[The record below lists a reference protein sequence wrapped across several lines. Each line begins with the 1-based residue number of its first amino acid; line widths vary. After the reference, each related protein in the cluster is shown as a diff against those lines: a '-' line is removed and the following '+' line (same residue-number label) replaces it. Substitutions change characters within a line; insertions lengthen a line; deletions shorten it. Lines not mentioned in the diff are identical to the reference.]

1 MERKIYDICIIGG
14 GAAGLAC
21 AAELARIRPGSS
33 IFIVEKNDVLGR
45 KILSTGNGR
54 CNLSNIKC
62 PGHED
67 VLRFFSGIGV
77 ITRTD
82 EEGRIYPY
90 SEDAKDVADALTD
103 AVIQGGAETVTGAV
117 CTGCSFDED
126 EQIYETSV
134 SVRPS
139 GSAKKSKNEGADGGR
154 GEKTFEILSKR
165 VLLACGGKAAPKLGT
180 TGDGYR
186 IARGFYHTVT
196 RLAPALTAV
205 ETKEDLSSLSGVR
218 AKVRITLIS
227 HGGSLFE
234 EDGEIQF
241 TDYGI
246 SGICVFNMSRF
257 LEIPEG
263 RTLINGFDDYAVE
276 IDFLPEARD
285 AGMLVRS
292 RMKSSGGRT
301 GTDVPDHEDRGSVA
315 HVSGYAESD
324 VPDDVPERE
333 ERGGDGHEVDP
344 AVLRS
349 IVKRPVA
356 EMIMEKTGGDPEM
369 TAWLLKH
376 FMVHP
381 KGLKGWDH
389 AEITRG
395 GVPLTEIRM
404 DRMESKY
411 FPGLFFAGEII
422 DFDGPCGGF
431 NLENAWETGLRAAR
445 AIAADICGQ

>member
-21 AAELARIRPGSS
+21 AAEVAKLVPGIS

-54 CNLSNIKC
+54 CNLSNVAC
-62 PGHED
+62 PGHEK
-67 VLRFFSGIGV
+67 VLRFFDSIGV

-82 EEGRIYPY
+82 GEGRIYPY

-103 AVIQGGAETVTGAV
+103 AVIKSGADVMTGAI
-117 CTGCSFDED
+117 CTSCSYDED
-126 EQIYETSV
+126 EHLYETQISV
-134 SVRPS
+134 K
-139 GSAKKSKNEGADGGR
+139 GDDGKQQK
-154 GEKTFEILSKR
+154 EFSIISKR
-165 VLLACGGKAAPKLGT
+165 VLLSAGGKAAPKLGT

-186 IARGFYHTVT
+186 IARKFYHTVT
-196 RLAPALTAV
+196 KLAPALTAV
-205 ETKEDLSSLSGVR
+205 ETHEDLSSLAGVR

-234 EDGEIQF
+234 VDGEIQF

-257 LEIPEG
+257 MEIPEG

-276 IDFLPEARD
+276 IDFLPETRD
-285 AGMLVRS
+285 AAALVKERI
-292 RMKSSGGRT
+292 KNGA
-301 GTDVPDHEDRGSVA
+301 GTDD
-315 HVSGYAESD
+315 
-324 VPDDVPERE
+324 
-333 ERGGDGHEVDP
+333 
-344 AVLRS
+344 VLRS
-349 IVKRPVA
+349 VVKQPVA
-356 EMIMEKTGGDPEM
+356 EMILEKTGGEPEM
-369 TAWLLKH
+369 TGWLLKH

-381 KGLKGWDH
+381 SGVKGWDH

-395 GVPLTEIRM
+395 GIPLQEIKM

-411 FPGLFFAGEII
+411 YPGLFFAGEII

-431 NLENAWETGLRAAR
+431 NLENAWETGLRAAA
-445 AIAADICGQ
+445 AIADDIEAETTDQEGKK

>member
-21 AAELARIRPGSS
+21 AAEAAKLVPGIS

-54 CNLSNIKC
+54 CNLSNVAC
-62 PGHED
+62 PGHEK
-67 VLRFFSGIGV
+67 VLRFFDSIGV

-82 EEGRIYPY
+82 GEGRIYPY

-103 AVIQGGAETVTGAV
+103 AVIKSGADVMTGAV
-117 CTGCSFDED
+117 CTSCSYDED
-126 EQIYETSV
+126 EHLYETQISV
-134 SVRPS
+134 K
-139 GSAKKSKNEGADGGR
+139 GDDGKQQK
-154 GEKTFEILSKR
+154 EFSIISKR
-165 VLLACGGKAAPKLGT
+165 VLLSAGGKAAPKLGT

-186 IARGFYHTVT
+186 IARKFYHTVT
-196 RLAPALTAV
+196 KLAPALTAV
-205 ETKEDLSSLSGVR
+205 ETHEDLSSLAGVR

-234 EDGEIQF
+234 EDGEVQF

-257 LEIPEG
+257 MEIPEG

-276 IDFLPEARD
+276 IDFLPETRD
-285 AGMLVRS
+285 AAALVKERI
-292 RMKSSGGRT
+292 KNGA
-301 GTDVPDHEDRGSVA
+301 GTDD
-315 HVSGYAESD
+315 
-324 VPDDVPERE
+324 
-333 ERGGDGHEVDP
+333 
-344 AVLRS
+344 VLRS
-349 IVKRPVA
+349 VVKQPVA
-356 EMIMEKTGGDPEM
+356 EMILEKTGGEPEM
-369 TAWLLKH
+369 TGWLLKH

-381 KGLKGWDH
+381 SGVKGWDH

-395 GVPLTEIRM
+395 GIPLQEIKM

-411 FPGLFFAGEII
+411 YPGLFFAGEII

-431 NLENAWETGLRAAR
+431 NLENAWETGLRAAA
-445 AIAADICGQ
+445 AIADDIEAETTDQEGKR

>member
-1 MERKIYDICIIGG
+1 MDRKIYDICIIGG

-21 AAELARIRPGSS
+21 AASLAKLAPGASV
-33 IFIVEKNDVLGR
+33 FIVEKNDVLGR

-62 PGHED
+62 PGHEE
-67 VLRFFSGIGV
+67 VLRFFDSIGV

-90 SEDAKDVADALTD
+90 SEDARDVAEALTD
-103 AVIQGGAETVTGAV
+103 AVIKSGAEVVTGAV
-117 CTGCSFDED
+117 CSACSFDED
-126 EQIYETSV
+126 EQLYETQVEVNDRSFSV
-134 SVRPS
+134 
-139 GSAKKSKNEGADGGR
+139 
-154 GEKTFEILSKR
+154 LSKR
-165 VLLACGGKAAPKLGT
+165 VLLAAGGKAAPKLGT

-186 IARGFYHTVT
+186 IARKFYHTVT
-196 RLAPALTAV
+196 KLAPALTAV
-205 ETKEDLSSLSGVR
+205 ETHEDLSSLSGVR
-218 AKVRITLIS
+218 AKVRISLIS

-234 EDGEIQF
+234 ENGEIQF
-241 TDYGI
+241 TNYGI

-257 LEIPEG
+257 MEIPEG

-276 IDFLPEARD
+276 IDFLPDTKD
-285 AGMLVRS
+285 AGQLV
-292 RMKSSGGRT
+292 KT
-301 GTDVPDHEDRGSVA
+301 HPT
-315 HVSGYAESD
+315 
-324 VPDDVPERE
+324 
-333 ERGGDGHEVDP
+333 
-344 AVLRS
+344 LRS
-349 IVKRPVA
+349 VVKQPVA
-356 EMIMEKTGGDPEM
+356 EMILDKSDGDTEM

-381 KGLKGWDH
+381 SGLKGWDH

-395 GVPLTEIRM
+395 GIPLQEIKM

-411 FPGLFFAGEII
+411 YPGLFFAGEII

-445 AIAADICGQ
+445 AAAEDIGR

>member
-21 AAELARIRPGSS
+21 AAEAAKLVPGIS

-54 CNLSNIKC
+54 CNLSNVAC
-62 PGHED
+62 PGHEK
-67 VLRFFSGIGV
+67 VLRFFDSIGV

-82 EEGRIYPY
+82 GEGRIYPY

-103 AVIQGGAETVTGAV
+103 AVIKSGADIMTGAV
-117 CTGCSFDED
+117 CTSCSYDE
-126 EQIYETSV
+126 EEHLYETQISV
-134 SVRPS
+134 K
-139 GSAKKSKNEGADGGR
+139 GDDGKQQK
-154 GEKTFEILSKR
+154 EFSIISKR
-165 VLLACGGKAAPKLGT
+165 VLLSAGGKAAPKLGT

-186 IARGFYHTVT
+186 IARKFYHTVT
-196 RLAPALTAV
+196 KLAPALTAV
-205 ETKEDLSSLSGVR
+205 ETHEDLSSLAGVR

-234 EDGEIQF
+234 EDGEVQF

-257 LEIPEG
+257 MEIPEG

-276 IDFLPEARD
+276 IDFLPETRD
-285 AGMLVRS
+285 AAALVKERI
-292 RMKSSGGRT
+292 KNGA
-301 GTDVPDHEDRGSVA
+301 GTDD
-315 HVSGYAESD
+315 
-324 VPDDVPERE
+324 
-333 ERGGDGHEVDP
+333 
-344 AVLRS
+344 VLRS
-349 IVKRPVA
+349 VVKQPVA
-356 EMIMEKTGGDPEM
+356 EMILEKTGGEPEM
-369 TAWLLKH
+369 TGWLLKH

-381 KGLKGWDH
+381 SGVKGWDH

-395 GVPLTEIRM
+395 GIPLQEIKM

-411 FPGLFFAGEII
+411 YPGLFFAGEII

-431 NLENAWETGLRAAR
+431 NLENAWETGLRAAA
-445 AIAADICGQ
+445 AIAGDIEAETTDQEGKR

>member
-21 AAELARIRPGSS
+21 AAEAAKLVPGISV
-33 IFIVEKNDVLGR
+33 FIVEKNDVLGR

-54 CNLSNIKC
+54 CNLSNITC
-62 PGHED
+62 PGHET
-67 VLRFFSGIGV
+67 VLRFFDSIGV

-82 EEGRIYPY
+82 GEGRIYPY

-103 AVIQGGAETVTGAV
+103 AVIKSGADIMTGAV
-117 CTGCSFDED
+117 CTSCSYDED
-126 EQIYETSV
+126 EHLYETQISV
-134 SVRPS
+134 K
-139 GSAKKSKNEGADGGR
+139 GDDGKQQK
-154 GEKTFEILSKR
+154 EFSIISKR
-165 VLLACGGKAAPKLGT
+165 VLLSAGGKAAPKLGT

-186 IARGFYHTVT
+186 IARKFYHTIT
-196 RLAPALTAV
+196 KLAPALTAV
-205 ETKEDLSSLSGVR
+205 ETHEDLSSLAGVR

-234 EDGEIQF
+234 EDGEVQF

-257 LEIPEG
+257 MEIPEG

-276 IDFLPEARD
+276 IDFLPETRD
-285 AGMLVRS
+285 AAALVKERI
-292 RMKSSGGRT
+292 KNGA
-301 GTDVPDHEDRGSVA
+301 GTDD
-315 HVSGYAESD
+315 
-324 VPDDVPERE
+324 
-333 ERGGDGHEVDP
+333 
-344 AVLRS
+344 VLRS
-349 IVKRPVA
+349 VVKQPVA
-356 EMIMEKTGGDPEM
+356 EMILEKTGGEPEM
-369 TAWLLKH
+369 TGWLLKH

-381 KGLKGWDH
+381 SGVKGWDH

-395 GVPLTEIRM
+395 GIPLQEIKM

-411 FPGLFFAGEII
+411 YPGLFFAGEII

-431 NLENAWETGLRAAR
+431 NLENAWETGLRAAT
-445 AIAADICGQ
+445 AAAEDIKAETTDQEEKR

>member
-21 AAELARIRPGSS
+21 AAEVAKLVPGIS

-54 CNLSNIKC
+54 CNLSNVAC
-62 PGHED
+62 PGHEK
-67 VLRFFSGIGV
+67 VLRFFDSIGV

-82 EEGRIYPY
+82 GEGRIYPY

-103 AVIQGGAETVTGAV
+103 AVIKSGADVMTGAI
-117 CTGCSFDED
+117 CTSCSYDED
-126 EQIYETSV
+126 EHLYETQISV
-134 SVRPS
+134 K
-139 GSAKKSKNEGADGGR
+139 GDDGKQQK
-154 GEKTFEILSKR
+154 EFSIISKR
-165 VLLACGGKAAPKLGT
+165 VLLSAGGKAAPKLGT

-186 IARGFYHTVT
+186 IARKFYHTVT
-196 RLAPALTAV
+196 KLAPALTAV
-205 ETKEDLSSLSGVR
+205 ETHEDLSSLAGVR

-257 LEIPEG
+257 MEIPEG

-276 IDFLPEARD
+276 IDFLPETRD
-285 AGMLVRS
+285 AAALVKERI
-292 RMKSSGGRT
+292 KNGA
-301 GTDVPDHEDRGSVA
+301 GTDD
-315 HVSGYAESD
+315 
-324 VPDDVPERE
+324 
-333 ERGGDGHEVDP
+333 
-344 AVLRS
+344 VLRS
-349 IVKRPVA
+349 VVKQPVA
-356 EMIMEKTGGDPEM
+356 EMILEKTGGEPEM
-369 TAWLLKH
+369 TGWLLKH

-381 KGLKGWDH
+381 SGVKGWDH

-395 GVPLTEIRM
+395 GIPLQEIKM

-411 FPGLFFAGEII
+411 YPGLFFAGEII

-431 NLENAWETGLRAAR
+431 NLENAWETGLRAAA
-445 AIAADICGQ
+445 AIADDIEAETTDQEGKK

>member
-1 MERKIYDICIIGG
+1 MDRKIYDICIIGG

-21 AAELARIRPGSS
+21 AAGLAKLAPGASV
-33 IFIVEKNDVLGR
+33 FIVEKNDVLGR

-62 PGHED
+62 PGHEE
-67 VLRFFSGIGV
+67 VLRFFDSIGV

-90 SEDAKDVADALTD
+90 SEDARDVAEALTD
-103 AVIQGGAETVTGAV
+103 AVIKSGAEVVTGAV
-117 CTGCSFDED
+117 CSACSFDED
-126 EQIYETSV
+126 EQLYETQVEVNDRSFSV
-134 SVRPS
+134 
-139 GSAKKSKNEGADGGR
+139 
-154 GEKTFEILSKR
+154 LSKR
-165 VLLACGGKAAPKLGT
+165 VLLAAGGKAAPKLGT

-186 IARGFYHTVT
+186 IARKFYHTVT
-196 RLAPALTAV
+196 KLAPALTAV
-205 ETKEDLSSLSGVR
+205 ETHEDLSSLSGVR
-218 AKVRITLIS
+218 AKVRISLIS

-234 EDGEIQF
+234 ENGEIQF
-241 TDYGI
+241 TNYGI

-257 LEIPEG
+257 MEIPEG

-276 IDFLPEARD
+276 IDFLPDTKD
-285 AGMLVRS
+285 AGQLV
-292 RMKSSGGRT
+292 KT
-301 GTDVPDHEDRGSVA
+301 HPT
-315 HVSGYAESD
+315 
-324 VPDDVPERE
+324 
-333 ERGGDGHEVDP
+333 
-344 AVLRS
+344 LRS
-349 IVKRPVA
+349 VVKQPVA
-356 EMIMEKTGGDPEM
+356 EMILDKSDGDTEM

-381 KGLKGWDH
+381 SGLKGWDH

-395 GVPLTEIRM
+395 GIPLQEIKM

-411 FPGLFFAGEII
+411 YPGLFFAGEII

-445 AIAADICGQ
+445 AAAEDIGR

>member
-1 MERKIYDICIIGG
+1 MDRKVYDICIIGG

-21 AAELARIRPGSS
+21 AAEAEKLVPGISV
-33 IFIVEKNDVLGR
+33 FIVEKNDILGR

-54 CNLSNIKC
+54 CNLSNKAC
-62 PGHED
+62 PGYEG
-67 VLRFFSGIGV
+67 VLRFFDSIGV

-82 EEGRIYPY
+82 EAGRIYPY
-90 SEDAKDVADALTD
+90 SEDARDVVDALTD
-103 AVIQGGAETVTGAV
+103 AVVSGGADILTGAV
-117 CTGCSFDED
+117 CTACSFDES
-126 EQIYETSV
+126 EQLYETQITEEHD
-134 SVRPS
+134 
-139 GSAKKSKNEGADGGR
+139 GSEKKIS
-154 GEKTFEILSKR
+154 ILSKR
-165 VLLACGGKAAPKLGT
+165 VLLAAGGKAAPKLGT

-186 IARGFYHTVT
+186 IARRFYHTVT

-205 ETKEDLSSLSGVR
+205 ETHEDLSSLSGVR
-218 AKVRITLIS
+218 AKVKISLIS

-257 LEIPEG
+257 LDIPEG

-276 IDFLPEARD
+276 IDFLPDTRD
-285 AGMLVRS
+285 AGMLVRT
-292 RMKSSGGRT
+292 RMKSCGENQVGISI
-301 GTDVPDHEDRGSVA
+301 
-315 HVSGYAESD
+315 
-324 VPDDVPERE
+324 
-333 ERGGDGHEVDP
+333 
-344 AVLRS
+344 LRS

-356 EMIMEKTGGDPEM
+356 EMILEKTGGEPEM

-381 KGLKGWDH
+381 SGIRGWDH

-395 GVPLTEIRM
+395 GIPLTEIKM

-411 FPGLFFAGEII
+411 YPGLFFAGEII

-431 NLENAWETGLRAAR
+431 NLENAWETGLRAAH
-445 AIAADICGQ
+445 AIAVDSENTKTE

>member
-1 MERKIYDICIIGG
+1 MDRKVYDICIIGG

-21 AAELARIRPGSS
+21 AAEAEKLVPGISV
-33 IFIVEKNDVLGR
+33 FIVEKNDILGR

-54 CNLSNIKC
+54 CNLSNKAC
-62 PGHED
+62 PGHEG
-67 VLRFFSGIGV
+67 VLRFFDSIGV

-82 EEGRIYPY
+82 EAGRIYPY
-90 SEDAKDVADALTD
+90 SEDARDVADALTD
-103 AVIQGGAETVTGAV
+103 AVVSGGADVLTGAV
-117 CTGCSFDED
+117 CTACSFDES
-126 EQIYETSV
+126 EQLYETQITAEQD
-134 SVRPS
+134 
-139 GSAKKSKNEGADGGR
+139 GSEKKIS
-154 GEKTFEILSKR
+154 ILSKR
-165 VLLACGGKAAPKLGT
+165 VLLAAGGKAAPKLGT

-186 IARGFYHTVT
+186 IARRFYHTVT

-205 ETKEDLSSLSGVR
+205 ETHEDLSSLSGVR
-218 AKVRITLIS
+218 AKVKISLIS

-234 EDGEIQF
+234 ENGEIQF

-257 LEIPEG
+257 LDIPEG

-276 IDFLPEARD
+276 IDFLPDTRD
-285 AGMLVRS
+285 AGMLVRT
-292 RMKSSGGRT
+292 RMKSCG
-301 GTDVPDHEDRGSVA
+301 EDQ
-315 HVSGYAESD
+315 
-324 VPDDVPERE
+324 
-333 ERGGDGHEVDP
+333 VDIS
-344 AVLRS
+344 VLRS

-356 EMIMEKTGGDPEM
+356 EMILEKTGGEPEM

-381 KGLKGWDH
+381 SGIRGWDH

-395 GVPLTEIRM
+395 GIPLTEIKM

-411 FPGLFFAGEII
+411 YPGLFFAGEII

-431 NLENAWETGLRAAR
+431 NLENAWETGLRAAY
-445 AIAADICGQ
+445 AIAGDSEKTKTE

>member
-1 MERKIYDICIIGG
+1 MERNIYDICIIGG

-21 AAELARIRPGSS
+21 AAEAAKLVPGIS

-54 CNLSNIKC
+54 CNLSNVAC
-62 PGHED
+62 PGHEK
-67 VLRFFSGIGV
+67 VLRFFDSIGV

-82 EEGRIYPY
+82 GEGRIYPY

-103 AVIQGGAETVTGAV
+103 AVIKSGADVMTGAV
-117 CTGCSFDED
+117 CTSCSYDED
-126 EQIYETSV
+126 EHLYETQISV
-134 SVRPS
+134 K
-139 GSAKKSKNEGADGGR
+139 GDDGKQQK
-154 GEKTFEILSKR
+154 EFSIISKR
-165 VLLACGGKAAPKLGT
+165 VLLSAGGKAAPKLGT

-186 IARGFYHTVT
+186 IARKFYHTVT
-196 RLAPALTAV
+196 KLAPALTAV
-205 ETKEDLSSLSGVR
+205 ETHEDLSSLAGVR

-234 EDGEIQF
+234 EDGEVQF

-257 LEIPEG
+257 MEIPEG

-276 IDFLPEARD
+276 IDFLPETRD
-285 AGMLVRS
+285 AAALVKERI
-292 RMKSSGGRT
+292 KNGA
-301 GTDVPDHEDRGSVA
+301 GTDD
-315 HVSGYAESD
+315 
-324 VPDDVPERE
+324 
-333 ERGGDGHEVDP
+333 
-344 AVLRS
+344 VLRS
-349 IVKRPVA
+349 VVKQPVA
-356 EMIMEKTGGDPEM
+356 EMILEKTGGEPEM
-369 TAWLLKH
+369 TGWLLKH

-381 KGLKGWDH
+381 SGVKGWDH

-395 GVPLTEIRM
+395 GIPLQEIKM

-411 FPGLFFAGEII
+411 YPGLFFAGEII

-431 NLENAWETGLRAAR
+431 NLENAWETGLRAAA
-445 AIAADICGQ
+445 AIADDIEAETTDQEGKR

>member
-21 AAELARIRPGSS
+21 AAEVAKLVPGIS

-54 CNLSNIKC
+54 CNLSNIAC
-62 PGHED
+62 PGHEK
-67 VLRFFSGIGV
+67 VLRFFDSIGV

-82 EEGRIYPY
+82 GEGRIYPY

-103 AVIQGGAETVTGAV
+103 AVIKSGADVMTGAV
-117 CTGCSFDED
+117 CTSCSYDED
-126 EQIYETSV
+126 EHLYETQISV
-134 SVRPS
+134 K
-139 GSAKKSKNEGADGGR
+139 GDDGKQQK
-154 GEKTFEILSKR
+154 EFSIISKR
-165 VLLACGGKAAPKLGT
+165 VLLSAGGKAAPKLGT

-186 IARGFYHTVT
+186 IARKFYHTVT
-196 RLAPALTAV
+196 KLAPALTAV
-205 ETKEDLSSLSGVR
+205 ETHEDLSSLAGVR

-234 EDGEIQF
+234 EDGEVQF

-257 LEIPEG
+257 MEIPEG

-276 IDFLPEARD
+276 IDFLPETRD
-285 AGMLVRS
+285 AAALVKERI
-292 RMKSSGGRT
+292 KNGA
-301 GTDVPDHEDRGSVA
+301 GTDD
-315 HVSGYAESD
+315 
-324 VPDDVPERE
+324 
-333 ERGGDGHEVDP
+333 
-344 AVLRS
+344 VLRS
-349 IVKRPVA
+349 VVKQPVA
-356 EMIMEKTGGDPEM
+356 EMILEKTGGEPEM
-369 TAWLLKH
+369 TGWLLKH

-381 KGLKGWDH
+381 SGVKGWDH

-395 GVPLTEIRM
+395 GIPLQEIKM

-411 FPGLFFAGEII
+411 YPGLFFAGEII

-431 NLENAWETGLRAAR
+431 NLENAWETGLRAAA
-445 AIAADICGQ
+445 AIADDIEAETTDQEGKR

>member
-21 AAELARIRPGSS
+21 AAEVAKLVPGIS

-54 CNLSNIKC
+54 CNLSNVAC
-62 PGHED
+62 PGHEK
-67 VLRFFSGIGV
+67 VLRFFDSIGV

-103 AVIQGGAETVTGAV
+103 AVIKSGADVMTGAV
-117 CTGCSFDED
+117 CTSCSYDED
-126 EQIYETSV
+126 EHLYETQISV
-134 SVRPS
+134 K
-139 GSAKKSKNEGADGGR
+139 GDDGKQQK
-154 GEKTFEILSKR
+154 EFSIISKR
-165 VLLACGGKAAPKLGT
+165 VLLSAGGKAAPKLGT

-186 IARGFYHTVT
+186 IARKFYHTVT
-196 RLAPALTAV
+196 KLAPALTAV
-205 ETKEDLSSLSGVR
+205 ETHEDLSSLAGVR

-234 EDGEIQF
+234 EDGEVQF

-257 LEIPEG
+257 MEIPEG

-276 IDFLPEARD
+276 IDFLPETRD
-285 AGMLVRS
+285 AAALVKERI
-292 RMKSSGGRT
+292 KNGA
-301 GTDVPDHEDRGSVA
+301 GTDD
-315 HVSGYAESD
+315 
-324 VPDDVPERE
+324 
-333 ERGGDGHEVDP
+333 
-344 AVLRS
+344 VLRS
-349 IVKRPVA
+349 VVKQPVA
-356 EMIMEKTGGDPEM
+356 EMILEKTGGEPEM
-369 TAWLLKH
+369 TGWLLKH

-381 KGLKGWDH
+381 SGVKGWDH

-395 GVPLTEIRM
+395 GIPLQEIKM

-411 FPGLFFAGEII
+411 YPGLFFAGEII

-431 NLENAWETGLRAAR
+431 NLENAWETGLRAAA
-445 AIAADICGQ
+445 AIADDIEAETTDQEGKK